1 MATDVERDGRTE
13 GEQAAEAHDC
23 ADLQPVRTFHLLRLE
38 DESGVS
44 GTGCVA
50 EGAVFSN
57 GWVALMWVSDTP
69 SVAVYQSIEAVEAVH
84 GHGGKTQL
92 VFH

>member
-1 MATDVERDGRTE
+1 MAMDVEPHGRA
-13 GEQAAEAHDC
+13 GNKQIAGPHDC
-23 ADLQPVRTFHLLRLE
+23 TDLQPIRTFHLLRLE

-57 GWVALMWVSDTP
+57 GWVALMWVSETP
-69 SVAVYQSIEAVEAVH
+69 SVAFYQSIEAVEAVH
-84 GHGGKTQL
+84 GHGGKTRL
-92 VFH
+92 VFQ